1 MPLLTI
7 VLGVVGIIL
16 LAVGLI
22 GRRAGQRP
30 TASMGVMGVGVVLLG
45 VAVVY
50 MVSGTSDTASPEAA
64 GATIDVTSTATAVAK
79 SDAGSQSAADA
90 AELPLIESVDRPEN
104 FDDLELFYEA
114 GTSVA
119 NFDAFRLMDMT
130 AYGPAGHGIGA
141 DKSPFKVGQEI
152 YIEFT
157 VQNLRVPPIELRRTF
172 VAVNHPTGEEKDIG
186 LVHEGVEVVRYQ
198 KFKTGVVIPLDVA
211 GTWEIWP
218 CYQLVLEDE
227 TLRDRCTPKWQFF
240 TIEVEE

>member
-1 MPLLTI
+1 MPPLTI

-16 LAVGLI
+16 LALGLI

-30 TASMGVMGVGVVLLG
+30 TVSMGVMGVGVLLLG
-45 VAVVY
+45 VAAVY

-64 GATIDVTSTATAVAK
+64 GATIDVTSTATAVVK
-79 SDAGSQSAADA
+79 SDAESQSAADA
-90 AELPLIESVDRPEN
+90 AELPLIESATRPEN
-104 FDDLELFYEA
+104 FGDLEVFYEA

-130 AYGPAGHGIGA
+130 AYGPAGHGIEA

-172 VAVNHPTGEEKDIG
+172 VAVNHPTGEEKDFG